1 MEKVQVIPL
10 KAPPKSGP
18 FSFVRELSSLLESN
32 GEALSDGDVLV
43 VSSKY
48 LAMSEGRY
56 VRLKDVV
63 PLGDADSLASEH
75 GMNRAFVEAVLRE
88 SDFVLK
94 GLQGFLLTIK
104 DGFFAP
110 NAGVDKSNIPKGC
123 VILHPSDSMAMAARI
138 RREVLLSM
146 GAKVAVVITDSR
158 LQPLRKGTV
167 GVSVGF
173 SGIEAV
179 VDDRGRADLFGN
191 LLKVTRRAIAD
202 NISSAVQLVMGE
214 SDEGVPVAIVRGLA
228 HFVADI
234 DGYDSSVEPEECIFV
249 RGLSSYSS
257 ATA

>member
-1 MEKVQVIPL
+1 
-10 KAPPKSGP
+10 
-18 FSFVRELSSLLESN
+18 
-32 GEALSDGDVLV
+32 
-43 VSSKY
+43 
-48 LAMSEGRY
+48 
-56 VRLKDVV
+56 
-63 PLGDADSLASEH
+63 
-75 GMNRAFVEAVLRE
+75 MNRAFVEAVLRE